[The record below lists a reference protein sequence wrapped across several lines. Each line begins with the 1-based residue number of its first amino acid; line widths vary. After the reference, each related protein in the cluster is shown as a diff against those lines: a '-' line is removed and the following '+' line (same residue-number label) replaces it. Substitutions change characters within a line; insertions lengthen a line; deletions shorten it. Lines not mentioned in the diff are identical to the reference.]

1 MKAISVNLYG
11 KRDLRLESTELP
23 PIRDDEVLAEV
34 VTDTMC
40 MSSWKLL
47 EAGANH
53 KKAPDDLATN
63 PVMLGHEFCGRI
75 LQVGASWADRFSVG
89 QRVIVQPALPREHPF
104 VPGYS
109 YRYIGGD
116 STAVIVPREVIEL
129 DCLIPFEG
137 QAYYEGSLC
146 EPLSCVISAFDAQI
160 HLIPHTYTPVS
171 GIKQGGSLLLIGGT
185 GPMGLLAVDY
195 ALHADRRP
203 GTLVVTGRGE
213 EKLRRAR
220 RLYPSDE
227 VDVHFVNVSGM
238 SIAEQ
243 AETLR
248 RLGGGGFDD
257 IISMVSVRDV
267 LAMAGEL
274 LNRDGCLNQFA
285 GPQDASFTVP
295 VNFYDVHHNLTRV
308 VGNSGGT
315 PDSAAQAAKLVAEGR
330 LDVAKVVTHVLGLD
344 AAAETTQSQP
354 GIGGGKKLVYTH
366 KAFDRI
372 DLDAVDPQTPLGRIL
387 AAHEGLWSPEAEE
400 WILAT
405 MPEITVGEAR

>member
-11 KRDLRLESTELP
+11 KQDLRLESTELP
-23 PIRDDEVLAEV
+23 PIGDHEVLAEI

-47 EAGANH
+47 QAGGSH
-53 KKAPDDLATN
+53 KKAPADLATN
-63 PVMLGHEFCGRI
+63 PVMLGHEFCGKI
-75 LQVGASWADRFSVG
+75 LQVGATWAHRFSAG
-89 QRVIVQPALPREHPF
+89 QRVIVQPALPRESPF

-109 YRYIGGD
+109 YRYIGGN
-116 STAVIVPREVIEL
+116 STAVIVPAEVIDL

-137 QAYYEGSLC
+137 RAYYEGSLC

-195 ALHADRRP
+195 ALHSDRKP
-203 GTLVVTGRGE
+203 KTLVVTGRGE
-213 EKLRRAR
+213 EKLQRAR

-227 VDVHFVNVSGM
+227 VEVHFVNVSGM
-238 SIAEQ
+238 SVDEQ
-243 AETLR
+243 ADELR

-257 IISMVSVRDV
+257 VISMVSVVDV
-267 LAMAGEL
+267 LAMAAGL

-295 VNFYDVHHNLTRV
+295 INLYDVHYNLVRV

-315 PDSAAQAAKLVAEGR
+315 PDSAALAAKLVAEGR
-330 LDVAKVVTHVLGLD
+330 LDVAKAVTHVLGLD
-344 AAAETTQSQP
+344 AVAETTQDQP
-354 GIGGGKKLVYTH
+354 VIGGGKKLVYTQ

-372 DLDAVDPQTPLGRIL
+372 DLDAVDPASPLGGIL
-387 AAHEGLWSPEAEE
+387 AAHDGLWSPEAEA
-400 WILAT
+400 WILAN
-405 MPEITVGEAR
+405 MPDITVPD